1 MNPLEWQNSTWERIS
16 AFSKKAGSFQKILQR
31 VQATKRNRW
40 LQADWRGKGGKACA
54 AKPLYASS
62 RDPLSRSG
70 GRGVVP
76 PSTPQNPPPRP
87 QPGRLRYRVCLFT
100 APLRCGVGLVAAPHR
115 AALSPQPG
123 ARAQSPAQ
131 RLPPRPPS
139 RCPARLPGRTLLHI
153 PLLPLAL
160 PLTRSRESWL
170 PGPSTLMLG

>member
-76 PSTPQNPPPRP
+76 PSTPQNPPP
-87 QPGRLRYRVCLFT
+87 
-100 APLRCGVGLVAAPHR
+100 APSRGDYATESVYLLLHCGVESGWSQRPTEQRSHHSLAPGLRAPPSACLPVPPP
-115 AALSPQPG
+115 AALRGSPG
-123 ARAQSPAQ
+123 GRYST
-131 RLPPRPPS
+131 S
-139 RCPARLPGRTLLHI
+139 RCCHSLYH
-153 PLLPLAL
+153 
-160 PLTRSRESWL
+160 
-170 PGPSTLMLG
+170 